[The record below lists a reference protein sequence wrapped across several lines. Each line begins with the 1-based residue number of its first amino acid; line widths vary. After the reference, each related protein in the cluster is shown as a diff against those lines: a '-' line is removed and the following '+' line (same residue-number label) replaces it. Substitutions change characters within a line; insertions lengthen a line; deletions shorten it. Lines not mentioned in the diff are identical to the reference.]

1 MVKSYNLEATGRA
14 MALNQKYKGKAPVK
28 DLINIASGSTFSRL
42 KRAMRLSN
50 KNREANP
57 IEEGRA
63 DIVPWVFYDRLTT
76 AANTTTA
83 VEYDFFTTPIGGTKF
98 RQDTNLQQVS
108 QLPNPQHFNC
118 TSLQCYFSSQ
128 MTSVDIGK
136 MLDTYYL
143 EFWIGDKVYAQGPLS
158 QFPGGAGISGV
169 STQTSIGV
177 FSNGFPSPNAVVDF
191 RMGDNPIGHHI
202 LQGQNFFVKV
212 LTNAGYTTQ
221 ATTAVASAIGLNLL
235 VVLDGVLSRSVQ

>member
-1 MVKSYNLEATGRA
+1 MVAALDRNEVSEAR
-14 MALNQKYKGKAPVK
+14 
-28 DLINIASGSTFSRL
+28 NIASSMGLTRKSSL
-42 KRAMRLSN
+42 NDIERAMRLAN
-50 KNREANP
+50 KNRNQNP

-63 DIVPWVFYDRLTT
+63 DIVPWMFYDRQFT
-76 AANTTTA
+76 AANTATA

-98 RQDTNLQQVS
+98 RQDTNMTQVM

-136 MLDTYYL
+136 FLDTYYM

-158 QFPGGAGISGV
+158 QFPGGAGIAGT

-177 FSNGFPSPNAVVDF
+177 FSNGFPSPGATIDF

-202 LQGQNFFVKV
+202 LQGQSFQVKV
-212 LTNAGYTTQ
+212 LTNAGFTTQ
-221 ATTAVASAIGLNLL
+221 ATTAVATAIGLNLL
-235 VVLDGVLSRSVQ
+235 IVLEGVLSRSVQ